1 MISLR
6 NIRSYAVVVFFGS
19 NLKSL
24 SDAPGKLLF
33 WTMRCLDY
41 AVKIEIYSI
50 RYRIGKAGI
59 VILLC
64 QKRIYWLGM
73 LQ

>member
-41 AVKIEIYSI
+41 AVKIENYSI
-50 RYRIGKAGI
+50 RYRIGKA
-59 VILLC
+59 LLLY